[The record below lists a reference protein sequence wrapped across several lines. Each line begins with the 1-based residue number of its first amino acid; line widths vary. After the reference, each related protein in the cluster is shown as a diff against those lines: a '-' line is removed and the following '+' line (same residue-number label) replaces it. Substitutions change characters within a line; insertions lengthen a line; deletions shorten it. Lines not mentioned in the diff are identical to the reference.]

1 MRPFASQMG
10 GEPVITKVTHHKN
23 FISEFETNL
32 DCQQIID
39 YYHYIA
45 DNGLTIKRHAEK
57 GAADSQIFM
66 HELPVEYFHD
76 NLSRSVFQRWN
87 YVTDQALRE
96 YVLKYDILTGRR
108 FQHTMAKLQKTE
120 PGQGYHAWH
129 YEATPSA
136 PYRKLAT
143 MIYLNDGFEGGET
156 EFLYQHCR
164 ITPKAGKFV
173 IFPCD
178 WAWTHRGNP
187 PLNKDKYIV
196 TAWVE
201 EYPTPGQ

>member
-1 MRPFASQMG
+1 MVMSPFAG
-10 GEPVITKVTHHKN
+10 GEPVITKSIHHDN

-32 DCQQIID
+32 DCTDIIE
-39 YYHYIA
+39 YYKFIS
-45 DNGLTIKRHAEK
+45 DNGLTIKRHSEK

-76 NLSRSVFQRWN
+76 NLSRTIFRRWN

-96 YVLKYDILTGRR
+96 YVLKYDILVGRR
-108 FQHTMAKLQKTE
+108 FQHTMAKIQKTE

-129 YEATPSA
+129 YESTPSA

-156 EFLYQHCR
+156 EFLYQNR
-164 ITPKAGKFV
+164 RELPKQGDV
-173 IFPCD
+173 LIFP
-178 WAWTHRGNP
+178 AGYTHTHRGNP
-187 PLNKDKYIV
+187 PIGGDKYLI
-196 TAWVE
+196 TSWALIQDE
-201 EYPTPGQ
+201 E

>member
-1 MRPFASQMG
+1 MSPFAG
-10 GEPVITKVTHHKN
+10 GEPVITKSIHHDN

-32 DCQQIID
+32 DCTDIIE
-39 YYHYIA
+39 YYKFIS
-45 DNGLTIKRHAEK
+45 DNGLTIKRHSEK

-76 NLSRSVFQRWN
+76 NLSRSIFRRWN

-96 YVLKYDILTGRR
+96 YVLKYDILVGRR
-108 FQHTMAKLQKTE
+108 FQHTMAKIQKTE

-129 YEATPSA
+129 YESTPSA

-156 EFLYQHCR
+156 EF
-164 ITPKAGKFV
+164 F
-173 IFPCD
+173 
-178 WAWTHRGNP
+178 
-187 PLNKDKYIV
+187 YINIL
-196 TAWVE
+196 E
-201 EYPTPGQ
+201 